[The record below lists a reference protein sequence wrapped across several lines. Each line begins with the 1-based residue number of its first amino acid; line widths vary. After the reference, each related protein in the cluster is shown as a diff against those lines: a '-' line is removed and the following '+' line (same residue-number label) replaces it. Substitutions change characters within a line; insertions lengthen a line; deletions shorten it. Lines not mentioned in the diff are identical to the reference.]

1 MHGLRILQG
10 YVECDASPGGVA
22 DEDSLLESK
31 GMHQLHGK
39 LCLLRRVVRVVAMSV
54 GLHGALGQPETQAVI
69 GDDCPELCES
79 RSDAVPRERAGREP
93 VQEHNKGFSVP
104 IDLVM
109 KSNTAHGNGL
119 AVLVGEFVEGL
130 ALVGVR
136 RDEKRPE
143 RQQGEQDSERKR

>member
-1 MHGLRILQG
+1 M
-10 YVECDASPGGVA
+10 
-22 DEDSLLESK
+22 
-31 GMHQLHGK
+31 
-39 LCLLRRVVRVVAMSV
+39 
-54 GLHGALGQPETQAVI
+54 
-69 GDDCPELCES
+69 
-79 RSDAVPRERAGREP
+79 
-93 VQEHNKGFSVP
+93 QEQNEGFAVP

-143 RQQGEQDSERKR
+143 CQQGEQDSERKR